1 MKKTKFPKTI
11 YIVDSPDNGMVW
23 ETDIRDAFDHG
34 ADGIVAA
41 VYELKVFGTLTMEIK
56 LKPSPPTP
64 KKK

>member
-11 YIVDSPDNGMVW
+11 YIVDSPDDGMVW
-23 ETDIRDAFDHG
+23 EIDIRDAFDHG
-34 ADGIVAA
+34 EVAA